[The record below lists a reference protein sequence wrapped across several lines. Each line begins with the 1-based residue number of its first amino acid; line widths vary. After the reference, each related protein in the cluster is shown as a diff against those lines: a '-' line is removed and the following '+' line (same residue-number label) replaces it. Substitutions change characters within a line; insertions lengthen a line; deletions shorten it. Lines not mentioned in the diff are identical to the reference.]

1 MVKERKFGLMEQV
14 MKVNIKMEKR
24 KGEEL
29 FVGLIVQFIL
39 ENFIKITFKEKE
51 NIPGMMEENI
61 KELGKIIKW
70 MVKE

>member
-1 MVKERKFGLMEQV
+1 